1 MKISI
6 ISVGKKHSVDLV
18 DAIKVYEKRLKPQH
32 DLTWQIVAPSIGETL
47 QQKTQESDKIMS
59 LLKSNDFV
67 VLLDESGKIYDNQQL
82 AEVFG
87 KASIEHGCNR
97 LIFIIGGAYG
107 VSQNLKSRAN
117 AIWSLSKLVFPH
129 QIVRLILMEQI
140 YRTIMILQNHPY
152 HHQSKTTLV
161 SSG

>member
-18 DAIKVYEKRLKPQH
+18 DAIKVYEKRLKLQL

-59 LLKSNDFV
+59 LLKNNDFV

-152 HHQSKTTLV
+152 HHQ
-161 SSG
+161 